1 MPPALIATSDQR
13 PAIDAS
19 IRLNFTGPR
28 NDDAAPFPACCETGH
43 FWNDESMRQRCRLLS
58 GGSHGSRTEKPLVWA
73 AVFAAVI
80 GSMPGTA
87 SAVSEVEGQADAIK
101 LRAENASIRE
111 VLDAL
116 STKFKLSYKVPPNL
130 IRNMTGEYSGTLNQV
145 LARVLDGNDYVVETS
160 EAGVK
165 IVVLGA
171 SGGPASPGSSV
182 ATVAALPAP
191 ASREHPV
198 APSASSSRPPLH
210 SSSPNLPA
218 ANPSLPFSRPV
229 PPLATYLSTN
239 GFPTAGSAP

>member
-1 MPPALIATSDQR
+1 
-13 PAIDAS
+13 
-19 IRLNFTGPR
+19 
-28 NDDAAPFPACCETGH
+28 
-43 FWNDESMRQRCRLLS
+43 MRQPHSLTSR
-58 GGSHGSRTEKPLVWA
+58 GSRDSRAEKPRVWA
-73 AVFAAVI
+73 AFFAAVI
-80 GSMPGTA
+80 GSMPGPA
-87 SAVSEVEGQADAIK
+87 SAVSAVDGEADTVK

-116 STKFKLSYKVPPNL
+116 SAKFKVSYKVPLNL
-130 IRNMTGEYSGTLNQV
+130 TRNLTGEYSGTLNQV

-160 EAGVK
+160 EDDVK

-182 ATVAALPAP
+182 AAVAALPAP
-191 ASREHPV
+191 VSREQPV
-198 APSASSSRPPLH
+198 APSAPSSRPPLH

-239 GFPTAGSAP
+239 GSPTAGSAP

>member
-1 MPPALIATSDQR
+1 MMQHLSR
-13 PAIDAS
+13 H
-19 IRLNFTGPR
+19 
-28 NDDAAPFPACCETGH
+28 AARQGH

-58 GGSHGSRTEKPLVWA
+58 GGPHGSRAEKPLVWA

-80 GSMPGTA
+80 GSMPCPA
-87 SAVSEVEGQADAIK
+87 SAVSAIEGQADAVK

-116 STKFKLSYKVPPNL
+116 SAKFKLSYKVPTNL

-160 EAGVK
+160 EDGVK

-171 SGGPASPGSSV
+171 SGGPASPSSSV
-182 ATVAALPAP
+182 AAVAALPAP

-198 APSASSSRPPLH
+198 APSAPGPRPPLLA
-210 SSSPNLPA
+210 SSS
-218 ANPSLPFSRPV
+218 NPPVSNPGLPFSRPV

-239 GFPTAGSAP
+239 GSLPAGSAP

>member
-1 MPPALIATSDQR
+1 
-13 PAIDAS
+13 
-19 IRLNFTGPR
+19 
-28 NDDAAPFPACCETGH
+28 
-43 FWNDESMRQRCRLLS
+43 MRKRHCLLS
-58 GGSHGSRTEKPLVWA
+58 GGSHRSRAEKPRVWA

-87 SAVSEVEGQADAIK
+87 SAVSDVEGQADAVK

-116 STKFKLSYKVPPNL
+116 SAKFELNYKIPPNL

-145 LARVLDGNDYVVETS
+145 LTRVLDGNDYVVETS
-160 EAGVK
+160 EDGVK
-165 IVVLGA
+165 IVVLGT

-191 ASREHPV
+191 ASPERSV
-198 APSASSSRPPLH
+198 APSASGSRPPLL

-218 ANPSLPFSRPV
+218 SNPSLPFSRSV
-229 PPLATYLSTN
+229 PPLATYLSSN
-239 GFPTAGSAP
+239 GSLRAGSAP

>member
-1 MPPALIATSDQR
+1 MPQALIATSDQR

-58 GGSHGSRTEKPLVWA
+58 GGSHGSRAEKPLVWA

-87 SAVSEVEGQADAIK
+87 SAVSEVEGQADAVK

-182 ATVAALPAP
+182 
-191 ASREHPV
+191 
-198 APSASSSRPPLH
+198 
-210 SSSPNLPA
+210 
-218 ANPSLPFSRPV
+218 RPV
-229 PPLATYLSTN
+229 PEHLSSPQVPICRLPIRVCHSR
-239 GFPTAGSAP
+239 GRCRRSRPICRRTAPDRGRRAVSDMLEQR

>member
-1 MPPALIATSDQR
+1 
-13 PAIDAS
+13 
-19 IRLNFTGPR
+19 
-28 NDDAAPFPACCETGH
+28 
-43 FWNDESMRQRCRLLS
+43 MRQPGSLIR
-58 GGSHGSRTEKPLVWA
+58 GGSQGSRAEKPRIWV
-73 AVFAAVI
+73 AVFAAII

-87 SAVSEVEGQADAIK
+87 SAVSEVEGQADAVK

-116 STKFKLSYKVPPNL
+116 SAKFKLSYKVPPNL
-130 IRNMTGEYSGTLNQV
+130 IRNMTGEYSGSLNQV

-160 EAGVK
+160 EDGVK

-171 SGGPASPGSSV
+171 SGGPASPGPSV

-191 ASREHPV
+191 GSREQPV
-198 APSASSSRPPLH
+198 ASSAPSSRPPLL